1 MSYAL
6 LIISL
11 VLLVVG
17 ANWLVDG
24 SAAIAR
30 RYHISEYIIGATI
43 VGMGTSMPELV
54 VSVVSGIEGHPDI
67 AIGNVVGSNIFNVF
81 LILGITALM
90 MPIKYTME
98 NLKRDIPLNI
108 IVSILA
114 MVLCVLGLRF
124 RGEYGLGRIEG
135 ALLVTCFAFYLWSTI
150 KSEKKQQEKRKAG
163 VCQTDENQTAPVD
176 TSRYRS
182 MTVCV
187 LSIIFGL
194 AGLIYGGDMFVESAS
209 SIARE
214 WGVSEAIIGLTIVAG
229 GTSLPELVSSI
240 IAVTKNK
247 GQMALGNIVGSNIF
261 NILLILGV
269 SSLIQPLSM
278 GDITFMDWGVVILSA
293 FALMIAAI
301 TFKRHQLD
309 RADAVIFLL
318 LYAVYMTW
326 LIVAQ
331 GVAAT

>member
-1 MSYAL
+1 ML
-6 LIISL
+6 VISL

-54 VSVVSGIEGHPDI
+54 VSVISGIEGHPDI

-81 LILGITALM
+81 LILGVTALM
-90 MPIKYTME
+90 MPIKYTQE
-98 NLKRDIPLNI
+98 NVFRDIPLNI
-108 IVSILA
+108 GVSILVMA
-114 MVLCVLGLRF
+114 LCALGIRF
-124 RGEYGLGRIEG
+124 RGEYGLGRVEG
-135 ALLVTCFAFYLWSTI
+135 LILIVCFVLYLWSTMR
-150 KSEKKQQEKRKAG
+150 SEKKQQEAKRQG
-163 VCQTDENQTAPVD
+163 IHLPDSDLIAPVE
-176 TSRYRS
+176 TSRYDS
-182 MTVCV
+182 MSVCI
-187 LSIIFGL
+187 LAIIFGL
-194 AGLIYGGDMFVESAS
+194 AGLIFGGDMFVDSAS
-209 SIARE
+209 AIARE

-261 NILLILGV
+261 NLLLILGV

-278 GDITFMDWGVVILSA
+278 GDVTFVDWGVMVFSA

-301 TFKRHQLD
+301 TFKRYQLD
-309 RADAVIFLL
+309 RADASILL
-318 LYAVYMTW
+318 LMYVVYMMW
-326 LIVAQ
+326 LMV
-331 GVAAT
+331 G

>member
-1 MSYAL
+1 MSYVMLA
-6 LIISL
+6 ISL
-11 VLLVVG
+11 TLLVIG

-54 VSVVSGIEGHPDI
+54 VSAISGIEGHPDI

-90 MPIKYTME
+90 MPIKYTRE
-98 NLKRDIPLNI
+98 NIVRDIPLNI
-108 IVSILA
+108 AVSVMVMILCA
-114 MVLCVLGLRF
+114 LGMHF

-135 ALLVTCFAFYLWSTI
+135 IILLIGFALYLWSTMQ
-150 KSEKKQQEKRKAG
+150 SEKKQQTAKKQGIELPDSDM
-163 VCQTDENQTAPVD
+163 VAPVE
-176 TSRYRS
+176 TGRYKS
-182 MTVCV
+182 MTVCI
-187 LSIIFGL
+187 LAIIFGL
-194 AGLIYGGDMFVESAS
+194 GGLIFGGNMFVDSAS

-214 WGVSEAIIGLTIVAG
+214 WGVSEAVIGLTIVAG

-240 IAVTKNK
+240 IAVTKDK

-261 NILLILGV
+261 NLLLILGV
-269 SSLIQPLSM
+269 SSIINPLSM
-278 GDITFMDWGVVILSA
+278 GDITFIDWGVVTLSA
-293 FALMIAAI
+293 LMLLTASI

-309 RADAVIFLL
+309 RIDAFILL
-318 LYAVYMTW
+318 LMYAAYMTW
-326 LIVAQ
+326 LVIQNIA
-331 GVAAT
+331 